1 MQRGSGRTRGKRERE
16 RQESPYI
23 AHRKSCVREGSSF
36 FGHGGFLA
44 GWKTDISSTGLLLER
59 GSDEGWRGAAGVV
72 VGEVVGQQS
81 TGLGSPVSAAAL
93 PFALSARLSSLCSA
107 CCSL

>member
-1 MQRGSGRTRGKRERE
+1 MRERE

-23 AHRKSCVREGSSF
+23 AHRKSCVRAGSSF

-59 GSDEGWRGAAGVV
+59 GSHEALREAAEVV
-72 VGEVVGQQS
+72 VDWQLGWARSVLWFQLQHPPTPPSS
-81 TGLGSPVSAAAL
+81 TVWPAASDL
-93 PFALSARLSSLCSA
+93 LL
-107 CCSL
+107 